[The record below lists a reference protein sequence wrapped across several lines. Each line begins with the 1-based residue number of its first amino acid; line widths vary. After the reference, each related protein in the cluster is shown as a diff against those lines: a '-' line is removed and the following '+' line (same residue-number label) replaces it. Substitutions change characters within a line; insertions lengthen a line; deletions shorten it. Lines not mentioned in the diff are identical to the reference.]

1 METFSMFVD
10 PASLVAIFVP
20 LFVTCVSLWL
30 VCKTK
35 WNVLFRDLGVPLGLF
50 FSVLGA
56 TGMLLNMSVLGA
68 TEMVRITEAKAIGP
82 ATAIMLLTITYG
94 GIVSA
99 LGYFSTF
106 KLSKPSIQSNQQTA
120 SWKAITFILIPFL
133 GLVLWANVSAA
144 DYATY
149 VNPVALVVLATTML
163 TAILLSDSNH
173 RIEVL
178 CQASLLS
185 AMISLVLGLV
195 VLYQSFSGEGLNEGM
210 YEGLSIAMN
219 GLYYGLLCYICIYM
233 VSYKFGT
240 TERIDAPLMN
250 WHWMEVTGFLIFMFF
265 APETLRESLLH

>member
-1 METFSMFVD
+1 MMEIFSMFVYPD
-10 PASLVAIFVP
+10 VMAFVFGPIIVICIP
-20 LFVTCVSLWL
+20 LWF
-30 VCKTK
+30 VCKAK
-35 WNVLFRDLGVPLGLF
+35 LNVLFRDLGVPLGLF

-144 DYATY
+144 DHATY

-178 CQASLLS
+178 
-185 AMISLVLGLV
+185 
-195 VLYQSFSGEGLNEGM
+195 
-210 YEGLSIAMN
+210 
-219 GLYYGLLCYICIYM
+219 
-233 VSYKFGT
+233 
-240 TERIDAPLMN
+240 
-250 WHWMEVTGFLIFMFF
+250 
-265 APETLRESLLH
+265 

>member
-10 PASLVAIFVP
+10 ASSLVVVFMP
-20 LFVTCVSLWL
+20 LLVISVSLWFS
-30 VCKTK
+30 CKAK

-50 FSVLGA
+50 WSVLGA
-56 TGMLLNMSVLGA
+56 TGMVTL
-68 TEMVRITEAKAIGP
+68 TEAKAIGP
-82 ATAIMLLTITYG
+82 ATGIMLLTITYG
-94 GIVSA
+94 GLMSA

-106 KLSKPSIQSNQQTA
+106 KRSKPSSQNDQQTA
-120 SWKAITFILIPFL
+120 SWKAITLILGAFL
-133 GLVLWANVSAA
+133 GVILWGTNLGGLSA
-144 DYATY
+144 YI
-149 VNPVALVVLATTML
+149 NPIALAVLATTVVV
-163 TAILLSDSNH
+163 AVLLSDSDY

-195 VLYQSFSGEGLNEGM
+195 VLYTSFSGEGLNEGM

-219 GLYYGLLCYICIYM
+219 GLFYGLFTYIFIYIF
-233 VSYKFGT
+233 SYKFGT
-240 TERIDAPLMN
+240 TAKINAPLMN